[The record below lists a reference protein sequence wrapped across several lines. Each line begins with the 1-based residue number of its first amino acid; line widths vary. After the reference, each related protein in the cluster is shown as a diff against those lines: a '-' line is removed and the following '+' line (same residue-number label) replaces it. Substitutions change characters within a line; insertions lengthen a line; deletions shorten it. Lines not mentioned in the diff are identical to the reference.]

1 MSREGFSRY
10 KNKEF
15 RILPKKD
22 NFRKYF
28 QEISRAFGELSVVH
42 VCMYVKIVCS
52 SFDLKCDD
60 SYEKID
66 CEAVKALHGH
76 GVWRDFTTEKA
87 S

>member
-1 MSREGFSRY
+1 M
-10 KNKEF
+10 
-15 RILPKKD
+15 
-22 NFRKYF
+22 
-28 QEISRAFGELSVVH
+28 GELSVVFTF
-42 VCMYVKIVCS
+42 MYVKIVCS

>member
-28 QEISRAFGELSVVH
+28 QEISRAFGGAI
-42 VCMYVKIVCS
+42 CCTFMYVKIVCS